1 MSFYKKYYRILDAD
15 VCIESDS
22 ESFLNE
28 FDYDYGWFRTESL
41 IPSLSFSVMLD
52 GNEKDTAI
60 YWNNQVFSLA
70 GHTGK
75 NRCAYQIILKE
86 IFNNIREFILLHAG
100 VVADSGES
108 LILAGAPGLGK
119 TTAVLELLKNGFTLY
134 SDDFCPIHK
143 ITGLVHPFPR
153 SLWKVAD
160 PKSMETL
167 HSSRKN
173 KIPLRPDELGYPVG
187 DSPAKIKTLICLD
200 QGELSGDE
208 FYLLGIGIKNGDDS
222 VICDLKKLDGVSA
235 KRTDNEFSDW
245 CVRYPQHKGLT
256 VKIREI
262 LEHHKSGIWSV
273 FREDPVSPDF
283 SRKPVLT
290 KIPVHEAAFR
300 LIKDLKNEAFFNST
314 PSSLMMMLSA
324 FLNDVSCYRLSV
336 GNLDVMRKM
345 LLSLSERQ
353 LIYI

>member
-1 MSFYKKYYRILDAD
+1 MSVYKKYYRILDAEI
-15 VCIESDS
+15 CIESDS

-52 GNEKDTAI
+52 GDEKDSAVS
-60 YWNNQVFSLA
+60 WNNQVFSLA

-75 NRCAYQIILKE
+75 SRCAYQIILKE

-100 VVADSGES
+100 VITNRGEAV
-108 LILAGAPGLGK
+108 ILAGAPGLGK

-143 ITGLVHPFPR
+143 KTGFVYPFPR

-160 PKSMETL
+160 IKSR

-173 KIPLRPDELGYPVG
+173 KIPFRPDELGYPVG

-200 QGELSGDE
+200 QGKLSGEE

-222 VICDLKKLDGVSA
+222 VIRDLKKLDGVSA

-245 CVRYPQHKGLT
+245 CVSYPQNKGLT

-262 LEHHKSGIWSV
+262 LEQHKSGIWNV

-300 LIKDLKNEAFFNST
+300 LIKDLKNEAVFKSEDKRT
-314 PSSLMMMLSA
+314 PANLMMMLSV

-336 GNLDVMRKM
+336 GRFDDTMEI
-345 LLSLSERQ
+345 LLR
-353 LIYI
+353 ICN